1 MPDVVVEDERQPFFL
16 IVRIKLTSRLP
27 FKLCRVHFLIPFR
40 SRGRVGVPLSA
51 ALHGSTE
58 ILPTQT
64 ANFFQIF
71 LRTAKCARLQNANGR
86 KGIKKCIY
94 MIIQFIFMGR
104 NFPGGGRAFF
114 DMSMTVG
121 FCR

>member
-1 MPDVVVEDERQPFFL
+1 MFT
-16 IVRIKLTSRLP
+16 VRIKLTSRLP
-27 FKLCRVHFLIPFR
+27 FKLCRVHFLTPFR

-51 ALHGSTE
+51 ALHGNTE

-86 KGIKKCIY
+86 KGNINSIMMMCVIIY
-94 MIIQFIFMGR
+94 KAGISR
-104 NFPGGGRAFF
+104 GGGRAFF
-114 DMSMTVG
+114 DEKIVSL
-121 FCR
+121 CR